1 MSGRYDVVVV
11 GGGHNGL
18 VAAAYLA
25 RAGKSVVVLERGSAV
40 GGTASTIEPAPG
52 FRASACFQSAETFS
66 PLISREL
73 RLAGHGLELSA
84 PRGTAVAATDERWLL
99 FDGNGRLAANGNH
112 LVATTDRAALADLE
126 RLIGGIVGALAPLY
140 AAALP
145 ELEALGAGDTL
156 DLLRVGWRLR
166 RLGRHDMRE
175 AMRFLPMSMR
185 DVVEER
191 FESELLGAAISVLG
205 LQGGVVGPYAAG
217 TAIVALHHQMQNPR
231 ALFAGPMFVKGGLG
245 RLSEALSSAAQA
257 AGAEVRTEAEVA
269 RIDADAKR
277 ALGVTLDNG
286 ELIEAS
292 IVVSDA
298 DPRRTLL
305 SLVDPGLLAP
315 EFVTAVSN
323 VRARGGVG
331 VVTFALDAMPDP
343 PGGPPEALL
352 AGRVQI
358 GASVVEQ
365 ERAFDAMQLGGLAD
379 KPFLQL
385 TFPSLADPDT
395 APDDQHVATAWVLG
409 VPDDPEALDD
419 SVAAAIETVLPGFT
433 SGVVGVVVLTPS
445 DIEERYG
452 ATNGCLF
459 DVDVSLD
466 QALFLR
472 PLPGW
477 CRYRTPLH
485 GLYLCGSGTHA
496 GGGISGLPGRNAA
509 RRIIDDLKAEK
520 AGKTG

>member
-11 GGGHNGL
+11 GAGHNGL

-25 RAGKSVVVLERGSAV
+25 RAGKSVVVLERGSTV

-66 PLISREL
+66 PTVSREL
-73 RLAGHGLELSA
+73 RLAAHGLELSA
-84 PRGTAVAATDERWLL
+84 PRGMAVAAADRRWLL
-99 FDGNGRLAANGNH
+99 FDGNGRLAGNGSDPI
-112 LVATTDRAALADLE
+112 AAADRVALADLE
-126 RLIGGIVGALAPLY
+126 RLVGRIVGALAPLY
-140 AAALP
+140 RAALP
-145 ELEALGAGDTL
+145 ELEALGAGDIL

-166 RLGRHDMRE
+166 RLGRRDMRE

-191 FESELLGAAISVLG
+191 FESELLAAAIAGLG
-205 LQGGVVGPYAAG
+205 LQGGWVGPYAAG
-217 TAIVALHHQMQNPR
+217 TAFVALHHQMQNPR
-231 ALFAGPMFVKGGLG
+231 ALLAGPVFVKGGLG
-245 RLSEALSSAAQA
+245 RLSEALSLSAQA
-257 AGAEVRTEAEVA
+257 AGVEVRTEAEVA
-269 RIDADAKR
+269 RIDADAGR
-277 ALGVTLDNG
+277 SQGLTLETG
-286 ELIEAS
+286 EHIEAS

-305 SLVDPGLLAP
+305 SLVDPGQLAP
-315 EFVTAVSN
+315 EFITAVSN

-331 VVTFALDAMPDP
+331 VVSFALDAMPDS
-343 PGGPPEALL
+343 PGGPAEALL

-365 ERAFDAMQLGGLAD
+365 ERAFDAMQLGGLAAR
-379 KPFLQL
+379 PFLQL
-385 TFPSLADPDT
+385 TFPSLADPDM
-395 APDDQHVATAWVLG
+395 APDGKHVATAWVLG
-409 VPDDPEALDD
+409 VPDDADSLDD

-433 SGVVGVVVLTPS
+433 SRVVGSVVATPN

-477 CRYRTPLH
+477 YRYRTPLR

-509 RRIIDDLKAEK
+509 RRIIDDLKA
-520 AGKTG
+520 GKVG